1 MQDKETGGSDFPRQH
16 TVADANDPSFKLGNE
31 GMTLRDYFIAHAP
44 VEPWGWFKPV
54 MPSGTDNLL
63 EMGFDGKCY
72 SEKERQRFI
81 QWPAFWADTMLKD
94 RK

>member
-1 MQDKETGGSDFPRQH
+1 MI
-16 TVADANDPSFKLGNE
+16 E

-44 VEPWGWFKPV
+44 AEPWGWFKPV
-54 MPSGTDNLL
+54 MPPMTDNLL

-72 SEKERQRFI
+72 LEEERQRLI